1 MDCCFSHIYPA
12 PKSDHNPDE
21 KTGCVRAID
30 IDAGLSD
37 DKRISA
43 YLADQIRLYGKNH
56 GRIAYVIHE
65 EKIASPLLVGN
76 GVNTKALINTIIIS
90 ISFQKRPRQQFSVL
104 QYPTTRRQ
112 VMKLT
117 NKHKAAIKSY
127 LRAVA
132 ASGITVLLAI
142 VADIR
147 PEFAIL
153 AGALIAPLAKA
164 IDPSS
169 GTEADYG
176 VNAK

>member
-1 MDCCFSHIYPA
+1 
-12 PKSDHNPDE
+12 
-21 KTGCVRAID
+21 
-30 IDAGLSD
+30 
-37 DKRISA
+37 
-43 YLADQIRLYGKNH
+43 
-56 GRIAYVIHE
+56 
-65 EKIASPLLVGN
+65 
-76 GVNTKALINTIIIS
+76 
-90 ISFQKRPRQQFSVL
+90 
-104 QYPTTRRQ
+104 
-112 VMKLT
+112 MKLT

-176 VNAK
+176 LNAK